1 MSERVYSEDEVLA
14 LARRAYRTGQAD
26 FEVVPNRCALLV
38 IDMQDEFV
46 KPGWTPYWVPE
57 ATRMVPRLAAFIARC
72 RKAGVPII
80 YTAFAATH
88 RGLDRPRSGRRM
100 PNRYGA
106 PDGSE
111 TWFREGRIWHEVA
124 PAPADIV
131 IYKPSYGAFYDT
143 PLHTIL
149 VNLDRDTIII
159 TGALTNFCCGM
170 TARHGYERGFHVVF
184 VSDLTATDD
193 PELQEAELA
202 VMRKGFARVMNG
214 EEISA
219 ALNGWP
225 QPTPPAPGAA

>member
-57 ATRMVPRLAAFIARC
+57 AARMVPRLAAFIARC

-88 RGLDRPRSGRRM
+88 RGLDRPRSGGRM

-111 TWFREGRIWHEVA
+111 TWFRDGRIWHEVA

-219 ALNGWP
+219 ALNESP
-225 QPTPPAPGAA
+225 Q

>member
-1 MSERVYSEDEVLA
+1 MTDRVYSEGEVLA

-26 FEVVPNRCALLV
+26 FEVAPNRCALLV

-88 RGLDRPRSGRRM
+88 RGLDRPRSGGRM

-111 TWFREGRIWHEVA
+111 TWFRDGRIWHEVA

-202 VMRKGFARVMNG
+202 VMRKGFARVMDG
-214 EEISA
+214 GEISA
-219 ALNGWP
+219 ALNESP
-225 QPTPPAPGAA
+225 Q